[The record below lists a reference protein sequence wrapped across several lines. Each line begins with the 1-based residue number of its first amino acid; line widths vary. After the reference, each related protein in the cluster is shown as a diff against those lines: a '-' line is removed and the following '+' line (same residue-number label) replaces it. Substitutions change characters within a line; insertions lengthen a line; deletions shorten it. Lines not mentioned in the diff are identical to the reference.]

1 MKKIGLIVV
10 LFTMIATSCSKWL
23 DVEPKT
29 EIKSENMFESEAGF
43 KDALIGI
50 YLVMSEKD
58 LYGRELTVGMLDVM
72 GQQYDLNKDNT
83 GVNSFFQKYDYENV
97 NTAASIN
104 RTWNRMYY
112 AIANINNLLHFLDE
126 KKSILH
132 PTHYAIIKGEALGL
146 RAFLHFDLLKM
157 FSFENLANNSA
168 HLNNLSI
175 PYVYDYDK
183 STTKQSTVGQVI
195 ANIRADLTAAEE
207 LLVDFDPWGAGSQ
220 GDDYYL
226 PNDDK
231 FYTNR
236 AKRFNYWAVIAT
248 QARLC
253 MWEGKSSEALVYAEK
268 FIDNWEART
277 TIKWITKE
285 VIDGDELK
293 RDLTF
298 STEHIFQLNATK
310 QFEQLKDLV
319 DPLNAK
325 PEKNTYLLAHTP
337 DRASKLF
344 AAEGASDYR
353 WTRLYDK
360 SENYTPLKFMEKD
373 GMVFRNIMPIIRMT
387 EMYYIAAEC
396 KNNAGEVK
404 DAAKYLNVVRRSRGV
419 ANSADFGDN
428 MTKDELKKAIETEYL
443 KEFISEGQMFYFY
456 KRLGYSSIPGFTGR
470 PVYKM
475 PLPEDEVNIAGREDI
490 NNKKE
495 E

>member
-1 MKKIGLIVV
+1 MKKIGLIIV
-10 LFTMIATSCSKWL
+10 LFTMVATSCSKWL
-23 DVEPKT
+23 DVEPRT

-50 YLVMSEKD
+50 YLVMSERD

-72 GQQYDLNKDNT
+72 GQQYDLNKDNV
-83 GVNSFFQKYDYENV
+83 GVNSFFQKYDYEDA
-97 NTAASIN
+97 NTAATIN
-104 RTWNRMYY
+104 RIWNRMYY
-112 AIANINNLLHFLDE
+112 AIANVNNLLHFLEE

-146 RAFLHFDLLKM
+146 RAFMHFDLLKM
-157 FSFENLANNSA
+157 FSFENLANNPA
-168 HLNNLSI
+168 NLDDLSI

-183 STTKQSTVGQVI
+183 SITKQSKVREVI
-195 ANIRADLTAAEE
+195 ANIRTDLTAAEE
-207 LLVDFDPWGAGSQ
+207 LLMDFDPWGAGSQ

-226 PNDDK
+226 PNEDK

-253 MWEGKSSEALVYAEK
+253 MWEGKTSDALVYAEK
-268 FIDNWEART
+268 FIDNWETRS

-285 VIDGDELK
+285 IIDGDELN
-293 RDLTF
+293 RDYTF

-319 DPLNAK
+319 DPLYAK
-325 PEKNTYLLAHTP
+325 PEKNLSLLAHTP
-337 DRASKLF
+337 DRATKLF
-344 AAEGASDYR
+344 AGEGASDYR

-360 SENYTPLKFMEKD
+360 SEYYTSLKFMEKESVE
-373 GMVFRNIMPIIRMT
+373 MKNIMPIIRMS

-396 KNNAGEVK
+396 KNNAGESK
-404 DAAKYLNVVRRSRGV
+404 EAAKYLNIVKRNRGV
-419 ANSADFGDN
+419 ANSSELADN
-428 MTKDELKKAIETEYL
+428 LTKDELMKEIEKEYL

-456 KRLGYSSIPGFTGR
+456 KRLGYSSVPGFIGK
-470 PVYKM
+470 PIYKM
-475 PLPEDEVNIAGREDI
+475 PLPEDEVNIGGREDI